1 MPDRF
6 YTVTI
11 NRWDAY
17 RVTKV
22 MASSE
27 TEAEEI
33 ALSTYQESSR
43 YEHVE
48 GGVTSVEAVPD
59 EE

>member
-1 MPDRF
+1 MPDRY

-17 RVTKV
+17 RVFKV
-22 MASSE
+22 FASSE

-33 ALSTYQESSR
+33 ALSTYQESSK

-48 GGVTSVEAVPD
+48 GGVNSVEAVPD

>member
-1 MPDRF
+1 MPDRY

-17 RVTKV
+17 RVSHV
-22 MASSE
+22 VAGSE

-33 ALSTYQESSR
+33 ALRTYQESST
-43 YEHVE
+43 YEHVD
-48 GGVTSVEAVPD
+48 GAVDSVEAVPD

>member
-1 MPDRF
+1 MPDRY

-17 RVTKV
+17 RVYKV
-22 MASSE
+22 MAGSE

-33 ALSTYQESSR
+33 ALRIVSLSLIM
-43 YEHVE
+43 
-48 GGVTSVEAVPD
+48 
-59 EE
+59 